1 MFTSLSKVVIRIQL
15 NSQMKR
21 YKGKVCVWG
30 GVGMPSAGASVP
42 VRLGCIT
49 LRVQTYV
56 LASLQALQTLAF
68 RVCMEVSLTDMMD

>member
-30 GVGMPSAGASVP
+30 GVGDAKRRSVCPCGAGLHHPLRADVCARQPAGSP
-42 VRLGCIT
+42 NPGLSGLYGGFMT
-49 LRVQTYV
+49 LT
-56 LASLQALQTLAF
+56 
-68 RVCMEVSLTDMMD
+68 